1 MRGLIE
7 LQSFRSDNQNT
18 WNRIMK
24 KEIPGTTND
33 LPSAKVVYPV
43 NRLMRGNAEVILVH
57 EGEEYRLRV
66 TRNILHCKNKL
77 ILTK

>member
-1 MRGLIE
+1 
-7 LQSFRSDNQNT
+7 
-18 WNRIMK
+18 MK

-66 TRNILHCKNKL
+66 TRNKL